1 MRAVF
6 IIILTAVNLIKAQS
20 EVLIMS
26 PENESV
32 VNNESVLIAA
42 SLLGVQNINS
52 GSVRLLLDGMDV
64 TNQAYVD
71 SDMISCLVND
81 VELGYHEINL
91 FVNGSLT
98 RWVFTATATESNLKY
113 SGRIRSSSSMDQ
125 IDDQTL
131 NINKMTLD
139 FKGSAYEWFL
149 SLIHI

>member
-6 IIILTAVNLIKAQS
+6 IIIFTAVNLIKAQS

-52 GSVRLLLDGMDV
+52 GSVRLLMDGMDV

-71 SDMISCLVND
+71 SDMISCLLND
-81 VELGYHEINL
+81 VEPGDHEINL
-91 FVNGSLT
+91 FVNGSPT
-98 RWVFTATATESNLKY
+98 RWIFTATATESNLKY
-113 SGRIRSSSSMDQ
+113 SGKIRSSSSMDQ

-131 NINKMTLD
+131 NINNCLLYTSD
-139 FKGSAYEWFL
+139 AADE
-149 SLIHI
+149 

>member
-1 MRAVF
+1 MMRTVF
-6 IIILTAVNLIKAQS
+6 ITIFTTVNLIKAQS

-71 SDMISCLVND
+71 SDMISCLLND
-81 VELGYHEINL
+81 CLLYTSDAADEP
-91 FVNGSLT
+91 
-98 RWVFTATATESNLKY
+98 
-113 SGRIRSSSSMDQ
+113 
-125 IDDQTL
+125 
-131 NINKMTLD
+131 
-139 FKGSAYEWFL
+139 
-149 SLIHI
+149 

>member
-6 IIILTAVNLIKAQS
+6 IIIFTTVNLIKAQS

-71 SDMISCLVND
+71 SDMISCLLND
-81 VELGYHEINL
+81 CLLYT
-91 FVNGSLT
+91 SD
-98 RWVFTATATESNLKY
+98 AA
-113 SGRIRSSSSMDQ
+113 
-125 IDDQTL
+125 DD
-131 NINKMTLD
+131 
-139 FKGSAYEWFL
+139 
-149 SLIHI
+149 